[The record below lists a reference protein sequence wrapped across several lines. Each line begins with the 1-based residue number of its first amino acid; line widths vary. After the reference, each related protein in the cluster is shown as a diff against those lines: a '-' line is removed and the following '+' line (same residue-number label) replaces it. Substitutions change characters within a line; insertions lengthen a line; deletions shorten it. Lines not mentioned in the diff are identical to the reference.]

1 MNRSANSNIVTTS
14 LQNANIISVKSADVT
29 FVSIGQFI
37 TYTNTLQN
45 IGTVPANNTVF
56 IDNIPEGTIFIE
68 DSLSINNVIQPGT
81 NPENGVTLGTIQP
94 DETVTISFQVQ
105 LTNIPEGNTV
115 INISDTSYEYQIDP
129 SSPIIQR
136 RSLSNAVNTEVR
148 TANVSAIKSANRSIT
163 RIGQIITYTIAVTNA
178 GTVPI
183 TNTLLIDAIAAGTTF
198 VPDSILVDGIP
209 RPNENP
215 STGISLNIILPNN
228 TIIVTFQVNVD
239 SIPSQNNMNN
249 IAVIHYEY
257 QPDQSLPPI
266 SETISSNSTNIQ
278 FIDAILIAT
287 KSANTV
293 LANIDE
299 TIVYTVFIQNNGSTT
314 TNSIFFTDI
323 IEDGTVFIPGSVI
336 VNNTVIPAADP
347 NIGFSIPNIM
357 SGQATTI
364 TFQVSVTNLPVAN
377 PTPNTANIVYD
388 FIFNPDFAPI
398 QKSTTSNTTFVQ
410 INDAD
415 IVSLKTVDL
424 TSVTIGDVLTYTTT
438 LTNTGNTDA
447 TAVVFTDNIPGG
459 TTFIDGSVLVNNI
472 PQLNANPST
481 GILVGTIAPNI
492 SIPVTFSVTVVAL
505 PTSGHVQNQA
515 TSRYTINGEE
525 QISTS
530 NITFTEVISANIIA
544 VKTTPI
550 QYADLQ
556 TIIPYTISITN
567 NGNIQVE
574 NIIVTDI
581 IPANTNFIENS
592 VIVNG
597 NTRPNENPLSGIPID
612 NILPN
617 TTATVLFQV
626 RVTSIPQTNPISNT
640 STIEYEYTV
649 GDQPPITKTIISSA
663 ALTEINHANLNS
675 NKAVDLAFAMIGDT
689 LTYTITLNQTGNVAA
704 NDVIIQDM
712 IPQGTTF
719 IENSV
724 IVNGEALPGVDP
736 ASGIPI
742 GTIIEDG
749 DAIASFQVTVTSIPI
764 QNEPQQPSNHYF

>member
-105 LTNIPEGNTV
+105 LTNIPEDNTV

-136 RSLSNAVNTEVR
+136 RSLSNTVNTEVR

-266 SETISSNSTNIQ
+266 SETTSSNTTNIQ

-299 TIVYTVFIQNNGSTT
+299 TIEYTVLIQNNGSTT
-314 TNSIFFTDI
+314 TNSIF
-323 IEDGTVFIPGSVI
+323 
-336 VNNTVIPAADP
+336 
-347 NIGFSIPNIM
+347 
-357 SGQATTI
+357 
-364 TFQVSVTNLPVAN
+364 L
-377 PTPNTANIVYD
+377 
-388 FIFNPDFAPI
+388 
-398 QKSTTSNTTFVQ
+398 
-410 INDAD
+410 
-415 IVSLKTVDL
+415 L
-424 TSVTIGDVLTYTTT
+424 
-438 LTNTGNTDA
+438 
-447 TAVVFTDNIPGG
+447 
-459 TTFIDGSVLVNNI
+459 
-472 PQLNANPST
+472 
-481 GILVGTIAPNI
+481 IL
-492 SIPVTFSVTVVAL
+492 
-505 PTSGHVQNQA
+505 
-515 TSRYTINGEE
+515 
-525 QISTS
+525 
-530 NITFTEVISANIIA
+530 
-544 VKTTPI
+544 
-550 QYADLQ
+550 
-556 TIIPYTISITN
+556 
-567 NGNIQVE
+567 
-574 NIIVTDI
+574 
-581 IPANTNFIENS
+581 
-592 VIVNG
+592 
-597 NTRPNENPLSGIPID
+597 
-612 NILPN
+612 
-617 TTATVLFQV
+617 
-626 RVTSIPQTNPISNT
+626 
-640 STIEYEYTV
+640 
-649 GDQPPITKTIISSA
+649 
-663 ALTEINHANLNS
+663 
-675 NKAVDLAFAMIGDT
+675 
-689 LTYTITLNQTGNVAA
+689 
-704 NDVIIQDM
+704 
-712 IPQGTTF
+712 
-719 IENSV
+719 
-724 IVNGEALPGVDP
+724 
-736 ASGIPI
+736 
-742 GTIIEDG
+742 
-749 DAIASFQVTVTSIPI
+749 
-764 QNEPQQPSNHYF
+764 